1 MAVPSSGQLRLRA
14 DINQEVNGNDTDDN
28 VSLGTLSNDSGFT
41 DPDNM
46 SEFYGYS
53 ACSIVNTGHNE
64 INIMNASS
72 SSSIF
77 VRLRYTEVG
86 LATAC
91 QPTSWGVYLGTSST
105 YTNNTKYT
113 LGSGTAGSW
122 GPYQTKD
129 YTITGLSS
137 NTTYYARQWATNVAG
152 ESVQTYNS
160 SATTPLPTV
169 PVSYGQH
176 LVNSG
181 DWSNNMYCPIGN
193 FVGGFY
199 FHFNCGVTCE
209 LYVYG
214 GQSFT
219 GNTGSLGGVCQNRAG
234 WYGAN
239 QWRYNLVNFSS
250 PCGISGSTGTNY
262 TGYGAVAAPNY
273 VNSTRSTTKTCY

>member
-1 MAVPSSGQLRLRA
+1 MPVPSSGQLRLRA

-64 INIMNASS
+64 INIMSGSS

-77 VRLRYTEVG
+77 VRLRYTDLS

-113 LGSGTAGSW
+113 LGTGTAGSW
-122 GPYQTKD
+122 GPYSTRD
-129 YTITGLSS
+129 YTISGLSS

-169 PVSYGQH
+169 PVSYGQA
-176 LVNSG
+176 LVQGG
-181 DWSNNMYCPIGN
+181 DWTGNYYCPGSFQGN
-193 FVGGFY
+193 LGFHY
-199 FHFNCGVTCE
+199 NCGVQCE
-209 LYVYG
+209 LYVYHG
-214 GQSFT
+214 AGFS
-219 GNTGSLGGVCQNRAG
+219 GNSSTYGVCQQRQG
-234 WYGAN
+234 WFGAN
-239 QWRYNLVNFSS
+239 QWRYNTVGNTQ
-250 PCGISGSTGTNY
+250 PCNATGSTGSTM

-273 VNSTRSTTKTCY
+273 VNSTRSVTKTCS